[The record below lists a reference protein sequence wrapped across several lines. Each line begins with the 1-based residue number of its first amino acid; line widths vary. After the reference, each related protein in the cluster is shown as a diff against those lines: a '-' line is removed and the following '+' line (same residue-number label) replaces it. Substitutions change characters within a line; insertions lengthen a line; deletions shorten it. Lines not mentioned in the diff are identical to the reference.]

1 MSQTIRT
8 LIAQLI
14 LETGPIQKNPSRIAN
29 WKPAKSELRRIAKET
44 TRDELQYNAAQKIL
58 KSVGWDLQKYLGNGE
73 NGIVFMA
80 ENDSTGQRA
89 AVKFTR
95 GGVSEYD
102 EYARVKT
109 VRESLAPEFQKHMP
123 EIYFVEDLRKQ
134 FKSEDRAGLVT
145 MIGVELLQKLPKE
158 VASRL
163 FQPAG
168 TSPVVMQD
176 VLKDEEIIVEIFR
189 TVAEKISSSALG
201 KQVSKV
207 IELARLFSLAESKVL
222 QGKMPADMDFSHIR
236 REVSTAGRDW
246 ADKKF
251 ALKAN
256 KLVIMIG
263 AWCEYFAEELKVPN
277 NLAHYFG
284 THVALIAVTA
294 LQSTAVGIGNPDDP
308 DSKNW
313 GHGIFSTLPGGQNI
327 PGANSLGN
335 ALKAMASKGLSWR
348 DLHDANVMM
357 RPSTGDIVVSDF
369 GNFLTV

>member
-8 LIAQLI
+8 LIAHLI
-14 LETGPIQKNPSRIAN
+14 FETGSIQKNLN
-29 WKPAKSELRRIAKET
+29 KVVKEA

-58 KSVGWDLQKYLGNGE
+58 KSIGWDLQKYLGNGE

-80 ENDSTGQRA
+80 ENDSTGHRA

-95 GGVSEYD
+95 GVSEYD
-102 EYARVKT
+102 EYVRVKT

-134 FKSEDRAGLVT
+134 FKPEDRAGLVT

-168 TSPVVMQD
+168 TSPIVMQD

-189 TVAEKISSSALG
+189 TVTEKMSLSALG
-201 KQVSKV
+201 KQIGKV
-207 IELARLFSLAESKVL
+207 TELDRLFSLAESKVL

-236 REVSTAGRDW
+236 REVSAAGRDW

-256 KLVIMIG
+256 KLIIMIG
-263 AWCEYFAEELKVPN
+263 AWCEYFAEKLKVPN

-284 THVALIAVTA
+284 THTALIAVTA

-313 GHGIFSTLPGGQNI
+313 GHGIFSTLPGGRNI
-327 PGANSLGN
+327 PGAESLGR

-357 RPSTGDIVVSDF
+357 RPGTGDIVVSDF